1 MLIDVK
7 GFLNSFKEG
16 DREIVSVYK
25 DRLKLLLEENKL
37 YSTLKNRYDELIAI
51 TATQSKEIERLLA
64 REQELLDINEV
75 QHEKLTNAE
84 ATLFNQEK
92 SMKTLD
98 KKLGAAL
105 DKAKDRDTLK
115 NKLELSNGLIE
126 YGRQQKMIDSL
137 TEPVIIDI

>member
-16 DREIVSVYK
+16 DREIVTVYK

-75 QHEKLTNAE
+75 QHEKLS
-84 ATLFNQEK
+84 NQEK

-115 NKLELSNGLIE
+115 DKLDLSNGLLE
-126 YGRQQKMIDSL
+126 YRKQQQAIDSL
-137 TEPVIIDI
+137 TEPVIVDI

>member
-37 YSTLKNRYDELIAI
+37 SSNLKNRYDELSSIVR
-51 TATQSKEIERLLA
+51 TQSKEIERLLE
-64 REQELLDINEV
+64 REQELLDINNT
-75 QHEKLTNAE
+75 QHEKLA
-84 ATLFNQEK
+84 NQEK

-115 NKLELSNGLIE
+115 AKLELSNGLLE
-126 YGRQQKMIDSL
+126 YRKQQQAIDSL
-137 TEPVIIDI
+137 TEPVIVDI